1 MTGVQTCALP
11 ICFPVTIHS
20 QKIKQVLPAQS
31 LGCVLE
37 LEGLSQRFKAMR
49 QPEVYEQYA
58 GVLEIGV
65 NQYLL
70 YGFYEQ
76 PIKPTWRLV

>member
-1 MTGVQTCALP
+1 VIFNIKLTTK
-11 ICFPVTIHS
+11 
-20 QKIKQVLPAQS
+20 KIKQVLPAQS

-37 LEGLSQRFKAMR
+37 LDGLSQRFKAMR
-49 QPEVYEQYA
+49 APESYEQYA

-70 YGFYEQ
+70 YGYYER
-76 PIKPTWRLV
+76 PIKATWRLV